1 MLIFSRRVQLEG
13 LVKSL
18 VSGTIAE
25 GATASIM
32 QSFSYETKLNGARI
46 TPGLCADVRQV
57 LELKE
62 DVGVADEQGA
72 LHHGPEDAR
81 VPRHGVVVRVQGQKV
96 TLGCPGVEKDI
107 GKL

>member
-1 MLIFSRRVQLEG
+1 M
-13 LVKSL
+13 
-18 VSGTIAE
+18 AE
-25 GATASIM
+25 YATASIM
-32 QSFSYETKLNGARI
+32 QSFSYKAKLNGARI
-46 TPGLCADVRQV
+46 IPGLGADVRQI

-72 LHHGPEDAR
+72 LHHGPEDAG

-107 GKL
+107 GKLLTTKLQMIQ

>member
-46 TPGLCADVRQV
+46 TPGLCADVR
-57 LELKE
+57 
-62 DVGVADEQGA
+62 
-72 LHHGPEDAR
+72 
-81 VPRHGVVVRVQGQKV
+81 
-96 TLGCPGVEKDI
+96 
-107 GKL
+107 